1 MLIKRIALVVLC
13 AVTLVFAF
21 HQSLVQ
27 WSLQLY
33 LAHAASKAGFT
44 LSYDHVQAKP
54 NQLILNAPL
63 LALGDKGKL
72 AADTVSIGYSF
83 HPFEKAV
90 GIEVDLVSPEIELN
104 SCKETV
110 EQILSQMAPSS
121 SWLTVH
127 LHIKSK
133 DGQLTIRQAEIDHAY
148 QFQIDHSSRENEKS
162 VYCFTTEG
170 KDSKGELEFSFDKG
184 HGNLKANSFELQKLN
199 PLFHTLYPSTN
210 DWELSSGSLTGHL
223 SLQANEDIFSS
234 LGGELIVRDAVLQHK
249 KSAIKGRIQELRL
262 EASQD
267 PLKNE
272 PIASIDF
279 GNGSLTFIDNDL
291 YGVMRGLKGKIS
303 LNTDYDAE
311 LISDGIWSSGG
322 EDCHAVLASGIN
334 LKSLKQAFLELKLK
348 PLTSDI
354 KSSLIQMTAE
364 NLVTQDPSLSL
375 NFINISHKEFAFAQR
390 ALDNIS
396 PELSPIRYISGT
408 LNASMSLDF
417 IDRKLASFSMHQ
429 VDAEKC
435 FLLIKPLEVALG
447 ADRIFGNFALDM
459 TSNSPQDSL
468 NASCEIEN
476 GKLVLTGINAD
487 LWKFTHIQSKLE
499 IHNGTVQ
506 SSSASM
512 QLAGLQGKAEIG
524 RDNLHLSFSGK
535 GADLKPF
542 VPARI
547 QQGID
552 LTLRDD
558 EILLS
563 ADLKKKGAGV
573 TVEGLLK
580 TKSAKSIDS
589 PNIPFGFVIDRI
601 NQPDLA
607 LDSDDLKQLES
618 LSPLG
623 IRPLLHQEF
632 TRLNQDLSYSG
643 LKIKKGWFKA
653 DKLDLSKFVDPFLFP
668 DRELELSGVAC
679 VTGSFDGAGVTIH
692 YGGEGLQLKNDQLIL
707 NIPLIA
713 DKSAYHTL
721 DFLSCHHYGCLPILH
736 GTYFDKSTGLLFSDI
751 RSQAIFEGRKIHFND
766 LETFSNNL
774 YFMGYA
780 DIDYTSDEK
789 GSYVVNLHAD
799 TVDGSFSAAR
809 AFFEHFDKP
818 FFFTKVPLE
827 GTLGAGAQGVDLTFD
842 IKENDFAFR
851 SKIDGSFSD
860 GKMLCPNA
868 DLSLHELSW
877 NFTYDQLANRLEFT
891 DIQGMLLLGNPENI
905 DEYSIHAENILFSD
919 FEQNKGSFDLWIKD
933 AAHEFIR
940 IKGKTGR
947 RSAEDLG
954 AVVFDF
960 DLQNTHFGSVVP
972 DKFEL
977 ILRDWNRIEHMDVTS
992 KIDIKQLIHDLNHF
1006 GSSEIFWI
1014 SKKNLSELEKVDA
1027 KGDFQ
1032 VSLGFDGARS
1042 IFEFNIQGKDVDF
1055 QAHHFDEINFNGYN
1069 REDRWI
1075 VEQFQL
1081 DNLSVSAELTKLDD
1095 NLKVDFLGIRFG
1107 EALLIGL
1114 DGHYRLGDPSIS
1126 AKVNL
1131 FEVNLGK
1138 FKEWTKVEELLSEL
1152 APTGKIKG
1160 GGDVRLTG
1168 LNQGKFVVETSLDAS
1183 LNEVK
1188 ILDTAVTDV
1197 SNFKIHFLSD
1207 ESFSLKDFAGK
1218 LTVDG
1223 KEGSLGFDLKEVKY
1237 ELADEDLKIADLEF
1251 QIDAELLPWTG
1262 KLLNMV
1268 FPKMIDKKLA
1278 TQIGELKS
1286 TGTLNG
1292 RLNLHTS
1299 LLEKTF
1305 NLKFKKGDFFL
1316 FGENRKLDHF
1326 TFDSQQDELKI
1337 SALYTMNQHPF
1348 WISAK
1353 VNPKSLNYGAVLLA
1367 DAESEDLDRP
1377 ALVID
1382 WRTDSE
1388 SGLVIQKASGYF
1400 GGLNFNL
1407 KESKAHT
1414 SDPFAFRLSGEI
1426 EINGN
1431 AVRPLL
1437 SDSLREAC
1445 ETLNLGKGYK
1455 LQGEFELG
1463 KNKEPDIRF
1472 FGMLTGKNVEL
1483 KGLKFDQ
1490 LSSQLILEPTSCQ
1503 FLNCTLSD
1511 LAGTMHMANLRM
1523 DKLANGTW
1531 EMQVPQLS
1539 IHELRPSVLQT
1550 VNEPRPLRKPL
1561 VVRQFYL
1568 RNIKGTLGDSTSFTA
1583 DGELNFINP
1592 QKKHTQNVLFAIPSQ
1607 ILTQIGLN
1615 LSALTPVSGTIHFDL
1630 NKGQFMLRKFKDVY
1644 SEGKLSKF
1652 YLPTS
1657 GIPSTI
1663 DLDGN
1668 VNVQARFKTTLL
1680 LKLFEMFTITVKGN
1694 ITDPKYSL
1702 QRQKYLKK
1710 EEVFSS
1716 DVAGAYDYEN
1726 AL

>member
-1 MLIKRIALVVLC
+1 MLIKRIALIILC
-13 AVTLVFAF
+13 AAALVFAF

-54 NQLILNAPL
+54 NQLILNSPL
-63 LALGDKGKL
+63 LTLGDKGKL
-72 AADTVSIGYSF
+72 TADAVSIGYSF

-90 GIEVDLVSPEIELN
+90 GIEVDLISPEIELN

-110 EQILSQMAPSS
+110 EEVLSQMASSS
-121 SWLTVH
+121 SWLKVH
-127 LHIKSK
+127 LHIKSSR
-133 DGQLTIRQAEIDHAY
+133 GQLTVRQPEADHSY
-148 QFQIDHSSRENEKS
+148 QFQIDHSSKENEKC
-162 VYCFTTEG
+162 VYCFT
-170 KDSKGELEFSFDKG
+170 SSSGELEFSLDKG
-184 HGNLKANSFELQKLN
+184 QGKLLAKDFELAKLN
-199 PLFHTLYPSTN
+199 PLFHTLYPSTS
-210 DWELSSGSLTGHL
+210 DWELSSGLLNGDL
-223 SLQANEDIFSS
+223 SLQAQDDLLSS
-234 LGGELIVRDAVLQHK
+234 LYGELTVCDAVLQHK
-249 KSAIKGRIQELRL
+249 KSAIKGRIHELRL
-262 EASQD
+262 DAWHD
-267 PLKNE
+267 PLKDE
-272 PIASIDF
+272 PIVSIDF

-291 YGVMRGLKGKIS
+291 YGVMRGLKGKIV
-303 LNTDYDAE
+303 LNKDYEAE
-311 LISDGIWSSGG
+311 LLSDGIWSSGG
-322 EDCHAVLASGIN
+322 EDCHAVLESGIN
-334 LKSLKQAFLELKLK
+334 LKSLSQAFLELKLK
-348 PLTSDI
+348 PLTPEI
-354 KSSLIQMTAE
+354 KPSLIRMTAE
-364 NLVTQDPSLSL
+364 NLITQDPFLTL

-396 PELSPIRYISGT
+396 PEVSPVRYISGT
-408 LNASMSLDF
+408 LNASMSLGF
-417 IDRKLASFSMHQ
+417 LDRQLASFSMHQ

-447 ADRIFGNFALDM
+447 ADRIVGNFALDM
-459 TSNSPQDSL
+459 TSNDPQDSL

-499 IHNGTVQ
+499 IQNGTVQ
-506 SSSASM
+506 SSSAGM
-512 QLAGLQGKAEIG
+512 QLAGLKGKAEIG
-524 RDNLHLSFSGK
+524 RDNLHLSFFGK

-542 VPARI
+542 VPERI

-552 LTLRDD
+552 LTLLDD
-558 EILLS
+558 EILLT
-563 ADLKKKGAGV
+563 ADLKKVRTGV

-580 TKSAKSIDS
+580 TKSTRSVDS
-589 PNIPFGFVIDRI
+589 PNIPFGFVIEKI
-601 NQPDLA
+601 NPPDLA
-607 LDSDDLKQLES
+607 FAKEELKQLEL

-623 IRPLLHQEF
+623 VRPLLHQELA
-632 TRLNQDLSYSG
+632 RLNQDLSYSG
-643 LKIKKGWFKA
+643 LKIKKGWFNA
-653 DKLDLSKFVDPFLFP
+653 EKLDLGKFVDPFLFP
-668 DRELELSGVAC
+668 DRELELSGVAN

-692 YGGEGLQLKNDQLIL
+692 YDGEGLQLKNDQLIL

-721 DFLSCHHYGCLPILH
+721 DFLSCHHYGCLSIVH
-736 GTYFDKSTGLLFSDI
+736 GTYFDKSTGLLFNDI
-751 RSQAIFEGRKIHFND
+751 RTQAVFEGRKIHFD
-766 LETFSNNL
+766 ELETFSNNL

-789 GSYVVNLHAD
+789 GAYIVNLHAD
-799 TVDGSFSAAR
+799 TVDGSFSAAQQ
-809 AFFEHFDKP
+809 FFDHFDKA

-827 GTLGAGAQGVDLTFD
+827 GVIGAGSQGVDLTFD
-842 IKENDFAFR
+842 IKENDFAFY

-877 NFTYDQLANRLEFT
+877 NFNYDQLANRLEFT

-940 IKGKTGR
+940 IKGKTGLK
-947 RSAEDLG
+947 SAEDLG

-960 DLQNTHFGSVVP
+960 DLKNTHFGSIVP

-977 ILRDWNRIEHMDVTS
+977 ILRDWNRIEHMDVRST
-992 KIDIKQLIHDLNHF
+992 IDVNQLVHDLNHF
-1006 GSSEIFWI
+1006 GSSEIFWV
-1014 SKKNLSELEKVDA
+1014 SKKNLSELEKMDA

-1032 VSLGFDGARS
+1032 IALGFDGARS
-1042 IFEFNIQGKDVDF
+1042 IFEFNIQGKKIDF
-1055 QAHHFDEINFNGYN
+1055 QSYHFDEINFSGYN

-1081 DNLSVSAELTKLDD
+1081 DELSVSAELTKLDD

-1138 FKEWTKVEELLSEL
+1138 FKDWTKVESLLAEL

-1160 GGDVRLTG
+1160 SGNLRLIE
-1168 LNQGKFVVETSLDAS
+1168 LNQGKPVIETSLDAS
-1183 LNEVK
+1183 LNGVK

-1197 SNFKIHFLSD
+1197 SNFKIHFHSD
-1207 ESFSLKDFAGK
+1207 ESFSLKGLTGK
-1218 LTVDG
+1218 LIVDG
-1223 KEGSLGFDLKEVKY
+1223 KEGSLDFDLKEVKY
-1237 ELADEDLKIADLEF
+1237 ELADEDLKIADLGF
-1251 QIDAELLPWTG
+1251 QIDAPLLPWTG
-1262 KLLNMV
+1262 DLLHLV
-1268 FPKMIDKKLA
+1268 LPKVIDKKLA
-1278 TQIGELKS
+1278 AQIGELKK
-1286 TGTLNG
+1286 TGALSG
-1292 RLNLHTS
+1292 HLNLHSS

-1305 NLKFKKGDFFL
+1305 NLKLNKGDFFL
-1316 FGENRKLDHF
+1316 FGENRKLDNL

-1367 DAESEDLDRP
+1367 DAESDDLDRP

-1382 WRTDSE
+1382 WKTDSE
-1388 SGLVIQKASGYF
+1388 SGIVIQKAVGYF

-1414 SDPFAFRLSGEI
+1414 SDLFAFRLSGDI
-1426 EINGN
+1426 EVNGN

-1463 KNKEPDIRF
+1463 KSRDPDIRF

-1503 FLNCTLSD
+1503 LLNCTLSD

-1523 DKLANGTW
+1523 DKSASGTW
-1531 EMQVPQLS
+1531 EMHVPQLS

-1568 RNIKGTLGDSTSFTA
+1568 RNIKGTIGDSTSFTA

-1615 LSALTPVSGTIHFDL
+1615 LSALTPISGTIHFDL
-1630 NKGQFMLRKFKDVY
+1630 NKGQFTLRKFKDVY

-1657 GIPSTI
+1657 GTPSTI

-1680 LKLFEMFTITVKGN
+1680 LKLFEMFTISVKGN

-1716 DVAGAYDYEN
+1716 DVAGAYDYETT
-1726 AL
+1726 L